1 MNTSARAVAAA
12 ILERD
17 AFIITSH
24 ARPDGDAVGSSMA
37 LSLALDFIGKRS
49 RVVLKDAVPAP
60 YAGFPALSRIEQL
73 DRVDGPA
80 DAVIVMECSDLSRPE
95 VAGLDAYYIINV
107 DHHEGNR
114 MYGALNW
121 FEDSAAACAE
131 LVAEIIDVLEVPWT
145 QDIAAHIYLAISTDT
160 GGLRYGPI
168 SERTFELCR
177 RVAATGLETAK
188 LSRQIFDNYSL
199 GRIRIT
205 GALLAGMTLHHGN
218 RVAMLALN
226 DDLLKQCGATID
238 DTEGLVNLPLAASE
252 VVAVAMLKR
261 QTETVFRV
269 SLRSKGAVDVR
280 TVASLWGGGG
290 HHNAAGCT
298 ITGLGEIEVR
308 EAIVAA
314 LGRALSVS

>member
-1 MNTSARAVAAA
+1 MNTSAQAVAAA
-12 ILERD
+12 IRERD
-17 AFIITSH
+17 VFIITSH

-37 LSLALDFIGKRS
+37 LALALDAIGKRS

-60 YAGFPALSRIEQL
+60 YAGFPALGRIERR

-121 FEDSAAACAE
+121 FDDSAAACAE

-145 QDIAAHIYLAISTDT
+145 RDIAAHVYLAISTDT

-226 DDLLKQCGATID
+226 DDLLKQCGATVD

-252 VVAVAMLKR
+252 VVAVALLKR

-280 TVASLWGGGG
+280 TVAGLWGGGG

-298 ITGLGEIEVR
+298 ITGTEAEVG
-308 EAIVAA
+308 ALIVAA
-314 LGRALSVS
+314 LGHALTAE

>member
-1 MNTSARAVAAA
+1 VNTSAQAVAAA
-12 ILERD
+12 IRERH

-37 LSLALDFIGKRS
+37 LALALESIGKRS
-49 RVVLKDAVPAP
+49 RVVLKDPVPSP
-60 YAGFPALSRIEQL
+60 FAGFPALDRIEQR

-80 DAVIVMECSDLSRPE
+80 DAAIVLECGDLARPE
-95 VAGLDAYYIINV
+95 VAGLDAYYVINV

-121 FEDSAAACAE
+121 FDPLAAACGE
-131 LVAEIIDVLEVPWT
+131 LVAEIIDVLGIPWT
-145 QDIAAHIYLAISTDT
+145 VDIASHLYLAIATDT

-177 RVAATGLETAK
+177 RVAATGVETAK
-188 LSRQIFDNYSL
+188 LSRQIFDSFSL
-199 GRIRIT
+199 GRVRIT
-205 GALLAGMTLHHGN
+205 GALLSGMTLHHGD
-218 RVAMLALN
+218 RVAILSLD
-226 DDLLKQCGATID
+226 DDLLKRAGATVD
-238 DTEGLVNLPLAASE
+238 DTEGLVNLPLAARE

-261 QTETVFRV
+261 QGEKAFRV

-280 TVASLWGGGG
+280 LVASRWGGGG

-298 ITGLGEIEVR
+298 IEGSEADIRTALIDAIGREI
-308 EAIVAA
+308 
-314 LGRALSVS
+314 